1 MDRELF
7 TMDSISDRIQT
18 VRFIIIIYFYKLG
31 DINRKRRRGDGIK
44 AAFITLE
51 IMIAK
56 NNFKLVAIIEQNF
69 KSTWILGSLKNSHR
83 SIHCIPPKKVL

>member
-1 MDRELF
+1 
-7 TMDSISDRIQT
+7 MDSISDRIQT

-56 NNFKLVAIIEQNF
+56 N
-69 KSTWILGSLKNSHR
+69 
-83 SIHCIPPKKVL
+83 